1 MENTP
6 KKSGN
11 LENQGHNQNLGKT
24 FVYSGLA
31 HIILLLIFY
40 FTTVSTSLS
49 LPEFVEINFVQ
60 TGQPAKRPVKPRT
73 EPVIEKKENPT
84 PQEKTVDEV
93 EIPKE
98 IQLPKR
104 RMLEDKTPDLQAAA
118 NKKRTPST
126 VPSSTPQKEG
136 TSKETFKPGTVTD
149 EKEDFQ
155 PDNLAD
161 LNLPNSENT
170 RSNPGIESS
179 LFEIEGKAAERKI
192 MTKILP
198 EYPPGY
204 NKEALIKFRF
214 KVLANGHVA
223 QIIPIMKYDAVLE
236 ANALSAFTRWQ
247 FNPLPRNVP
256 QEAVEGT
263 ITFRYKLR

>member
-1 MENTP
+1 MEDEP

-11 LENQGHNQNLGKT
+11 LENQGHNQSLGKT

-31 HIILLLIFY
+31 HILLLLIFY

-49 LPEFVEINFVQ
+49 LPEFVEINFVR
-60 TGQPAKRPVKPRT
+60 TGQPTKRPVKPRT
-73 EPVIEKKENPT
+73 EPVIEKKEDPA

-93 EIPKE
+93 GVPKE

-104 RMLEDKTPDLQAAA
+104 RMLEDKTPDLQAVT
-118 NKKRTPST
+118 NKKRTPSV
-126 VPSSTPQKEG
+126 VPSVTPQKEG
-136 TSKETFKPGTVTD
+136 TAKETFKPGTFTE

-155 PDNLAD
+155 PGNLKD
-161 LNLPNSENT
+161 QTQPNAG
-170 RSNPGIESS
+170 SNPGIESS

-192 MTKILP
+192 LIKILP
-198 EYPPGY
+198 EYPQGY

-256 QEAVEGT
+256 QDPVEGT

>member
-1 MENTP
+1 
-6 KKSGN
+6 
-11 LENQGHNQNLGKT
+11 
-24 FVYSGLA
+24 
-31 HIILLLIFY
+31 
-40 FTTVSTSLS
+40 
-49 LPEFVEINFVQ
+49 
-60 TGQPAKRPVKPRT
+60 
-73 EPVIEKKENPT
+73 VIEKKEDPAT
-84 PQEKTVDEV
+84 QEKKVDEA
-93 EIPKE
+93 KE

-104 RMLEDKTPDLQAAA
+104 RMLEDKTPDLQTTTD
-118 NKKRTPST
+118 KKRTPGA
-126 VPSSTPQKEG
+126 VSSATPQKEG
-136 TSKETFKPGTVTD
+136 ITKESFKPGIITD

-161 LNLPNSENT
+161 LTQPNFEDAG
-170 RSNPGIESS
+170 SNPGIESS

-192 MTKILP
+192 ITKILP

-223 QIIPIMKYDAVLE
+223 QIIPIMKYDAILE

-256 QEAVEGT
+256 QDPVEGT